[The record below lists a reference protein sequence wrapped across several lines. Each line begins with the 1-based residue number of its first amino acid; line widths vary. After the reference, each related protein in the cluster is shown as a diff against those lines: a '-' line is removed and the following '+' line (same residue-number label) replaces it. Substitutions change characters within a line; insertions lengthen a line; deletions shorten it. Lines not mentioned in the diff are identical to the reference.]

1 VEEQE
6 SESEVDEDLRS
17 SHEGKNISAWFGKKK
32 ADKPERNRIAES
44 CIVLC
49 IGTSIPFTTLL
60 PQSPLLELFINRG
73 LGRRFANLR
82 IERGKGLIL

>member
-1 VEEQE
+1 MEEQE

-49 IGTSIPFTTLL
+49 IAL
-60 PQSPLLELFINRG
+60 
-73 LGRRFANLR
+73 
-82 IERGKGLIL
+82 

>member
-1 VEEQE
+1 MEEQE

-17 SHEGKNISAWFGKKK
+17 SHGGKNISAWFGKKK

-49 IGTSIPFTTLL
+49 IAL
-60 PQSPLLELFINRG
+60 
-73 LGRRFANLR
+73 
-82 IERGKGLIL
+82 

>member
-1 VEEQE
+1 MIFPPFTHLTSRLGRIRVARVVETQVEEQE

-49 IGTSIPFTTLL
+49 IAL
-60 PQSPLLELFINRG
+60 
-73 LGRRFANLR
+73 
-82 IERGKGLIL
+82 